1 MIGSS
6 AVLLKTPNNF
16 IYSRPP
22 RKTPDCRAP
31 SSPLLPIHSKS
42 PILSTPASF
51 WTHHMLIDEKGPKI
65 KRAGRTSSSWCCVGK
80 SGRPFQAQRLSEACL
95 RPIKESLMKH
105 GEGITTNANWQMS
118 CIVPGYNKQ
127 YGCLS

>member
-51 WTHHMLIDEKGPKI
+51 WTHHMLIDEKGPKNQTGWKDI
-65 KRAGRTSSSWCCVGK
+65 KQLVLCWQV
-80 SGRPFQAQRLSEACL
+80 RPAIPGSA
-95 RPIKESLMKH
+95 SL
-105 GEGITTNANWQMS
+105 
-118 CIVPGYNKQ
+118 
-127 YGCLS
+127 